1 MVQRRSKATARD
13 SEEKPSVTLPPGTPD
28 WVTVALV
35 EQTLEVW
42 QPRYETPLSVEDA
55 VRILVGASRLFRT
68 LAADEMATPFKAHRN
83 VGDSAGS

>member
-1 MVQRRSKATARD
+1 MAQRRSKATVRD
-13 SEEKPSVTLPPGTPD
+13 SEEKPSVALPPGTPD

-68 LAADEMATPFKAHRN
+68 LAADEMAMPSKALRN
-83 VGDSAGS
+83 GGDSARP

>member
-13 SEEKPSVTLPPGTPD
+13 SEETPSVILPPGTPE

-42 QPRYETPLSVEDA
+42 QPRYESPLSIEDA
-55 VRILVGASRLFRT
+55 IRILVGASRLFRT
-68 LAADEMATPFKAHRN
+68 LAADELAMPSKAVRN
-83 VGDSAGS
+83 GDDSVGP